1 MHRANPYYFV
11 IKLNYDST
19 FYNQFLLGTF
29 QFLAIGFNV
38 TFLVLSTHSFHYEI
52 ISATVKITNASR
64 TKQDTPFK
72 ILMILLPLITIAT
85 FCRIFFTFAAVFFLK
100 AWSIIPLSALALL
113 TTFNLTRKGANSFK
127 ESLAMALMF
136 LAPFQ
141 LGRETMPSAPF
152 SRISCYAVT
161 SFGYLT
167 AGIVLILD
175 LKDQFEDGSYL
186 APDPCSP
193 EWMSQL
199 IDFIF
204 PLGALY
210 GILTELHIS
219 CFERFYKCDGST
231 VGMVIPSVEQQHS
244 V

>member
-1 MHRANPYYFV
+1 M
-11 IKLNYDST
+11 
-19 FYNQFLLGTF
+19 
-29 QFLAIGFNV
+29 
-38 TFLVLSTHSFHYEI
+38 FLVLSTLSFNNEI

-64 TKQDTPFK
+64 TKQDRPFK
-72 ILMILLPLITIAT
+72 ILMIFLPLITVAT
-85 FCRIFFTFAAVFFLK
+85 LCRIFFAFIAFFFLK
-100 AWSIIPLSALALL
+100 AWSVIPMSALVILI
-113 TTFNLTRKGANSFK
+113 TFSLTRKGANSFK
-127 ESLAMALMF
+127 ESLASALMF
-136 LAPFQ
+136 FAPFL

-152 SRISCYAVT
+152 SRISCYTVT

-175 LKDQFEDGSYL
+175 FKDQFEDGSYL

-199 IDFIF
+199 INFIF

-210 GILTELHIS
+210 GILSELHIS